1 MFSKQDRPIL
11 KGSFLEK
18 ASTEIVFVGLAA
30 AGKTTLLNRLVTG
43 EFKLHPQT
51 MGFAVDT
58 FNYKDK
64 IRVRAIDLG
73 GQDVFIHT
81 LWKQFVP
88 RADVIVFLIDSAA
101 HDLMQKARDT
111 LLTVISWIKDKN
123 PILML
128 LANKQDLP
136 LAYRLEECISALN
149 LYELADMPVHALQ
162 IFPTS
167 AKTGQGI
174 VKAFDWLA
182 SQIAE
187 TEEIPKAHVHQV
199 YVYESSGVLLS
210 SSIIQPFTSLLES
223 NNNSDV
229 DPSLITGFYS
239 ALSGFAKEITG
250 KSDDPDFSSIRTLI
264 LNNPIPDSPDLKLT
278 HIEDDEHRLACL
290 VVAEEPDSPI
300 AIRAVAESA
309 LAISKS
315 HLELWPNEVIPEDVL
330 EQHIAPFIY
339 PRSSENSVLS
349 DEQEEEELREAY
361 DAIYGFDPSFSE
373 SGRKSFEPT
382 FFTKLSVLERV
393 RAIEAGQQS

>member
-1 MFSKQDRPIL
+1 M
-11 KGSFLEK
+11 
-18 ASTEIVFVGLAA
+18 STEIVFVGLAA
-30 AGKTTLLNRLVTG
+30 AGKTTLLDRLVTG
-43 EFKLHPQT
+43 EFKIHPQT

-101 HDLMQKARDT
+101 HDSMQKARDT

-149 LYELADMPVHALQ
+149 LYELADMPVQALQ

-182 SQIAE
+182 SQITE

-210 SSIIQPFTSLLES
+210 SSIIQPFTPPLEA
-223 NNNSDV
+223 NNSDV

-250 KSDDPDFSSIRTLI
+250 KGYDPDFSSIRTLI
-264 LNNPIPDSPDLKLT
+264 LNNPMPDSPDLKLT

-290 VVAEEPDSPI
+290 VVAEETDSPI

-309 LAISKS
+309 LEISKS
-315 HLELWPNEVIPEDVL
+315 HLELKPNEVIPEDVL

-339 PRSSENSVLS
+339 PHSSEHSAIS
-349 DEQEEEELREAY
+349 DEHEEEELKVDY
-361 DAIYGFDPSFSE
+361 DAIYSFDPSFTE
-373 SGRKSFEPT
+373 SRRKSFEPT
-382 FFTKLSVLERV
+382 FFTTLSVLERV

>member
-1 MFSKQDRPIL
+1 
-11 KGSFLEK
+11 LEK
-18 ASTEIVFVGLAA
+18 TPKEIVFVGLAA

-58 FNYKDK
+58 FNYKEK

-73 GQDVFIHT
+73 GQDVFIHS
-81 LWKQFVP
+81 LWKQFIP
-88 RADVIVFLIDSAA
+88 RADIIVFLIDSAA

-149 LYELADMPVHALQ
+149 LYELADMPVRALQ

-187 TEEIPKAHVHQV
+187 TDEIPKAHVHQI
-199 YVYESSGVLLS
+199 YVYESSGMLLS
-210 SSIIQPFTSLLES
+210 SSIIQPFAPTLES
-223 NNNSDV
+223 NSSDV

-250 KSDDPDFSSIRTLI
+250 KGYDRDFSSIRTLV
-264 LNNPIPDSPDLKLT
+264 LNNPMPDSPDLKLT

-315 HLELWPNEVIPEDVL
+315 HLELWPNELIPEDVL
-330 EQHIAPFIY
+330 RQHIAPFIY
-339 PRSSENSVLS
+339 SRSSENSVMS

-373 SGRKSFEPT
+373 SRRKSFEPT